1 MKSDRGSFMATRP
14 ALVVAALMTIIGLS
28 MGDVPNLIGNW
39 TGPGE
44 GYQNG
49 TGYLNED
56 EAGVLTMMISEQKGR
71 LFTGNLAINASS
83 EHKVLSPMTEA
94 FSGII
99 GLDNKT
105 LYIAEYDKGYDIGTL
120 ISNDKA
126 ELCYLEDGKNAGA
139 FIISLTR
146 TLPHNNVT

>member
-1 MKSDRGSFMATRP
+1 MAKR
-14 ALVVAALMTIIGLS
+14 AAYIVAALLLTVVGLS
-28 MGDVPNLIGNW
+28 LGSVPDLIGNW

-49 TGYLNED
+49 TGYLAKN
-56 EAGVLTMMISEQKGR
+56 EAGILTMMISEQKGR
-71 LFTGNLAINASS
+71 LFTGNLIINASS

-94 FSGII
+94 FSGVI
-99 GLDNKT
+99 GLDNRT
-105 LYIAEYDKGYDIGTL
+105 LYIAEYDRGYDIGTI
-120 ISNDKA
+120 ISDDQV

-146 TLPHNNVT
+146 TMPGNHIS